1 MKNIKGF
8 DAIPVDFK
16 KMADLDIAQ
25 YSYYEHLQNR
35 ELILN
40 QDIDESIMEKFT
52 LQIIKWNREDLGKPI
67 NMRKPIKIYINSC
80 GGTVA
85 DGMSFVDVII
95 SSKTPVY
102 TIVQAY
108 AYSMGCLISIAGHRR
123 FGYKSSTLLLHD
135 GSAGCITSGSKFSDI
150 SKFYSETE
158 ERTKQYV
165 LSKTKM
171 SEELYDAKYGNE
183 FYMYCPKAKELG
195 FIDEII
201 DEDIDLESFL
211 KL

>member
-67 NMRKPIKIYINSC
+67 NMRKPIKIYINS
-80 GGTVA
+80 
-85 DGMSFVDVII
+85 
-95 SSKTPVY
+95 
-102 TIVQAY
+102 
-108 AYSMGCLISIAGHRR
+108 
-123 FGYKSSTLLLHD
+123 
-135 GSAGCITSGSKFSDI
+135 
-150 SKFYSETE
+150 
-158 ERTKQYV
+158 
-165 LSKTKM
+165 
-171 SEELYDAKYGNE
+171 
-183 FYMYCPKAKELG
+183 
-195 FIDEII
+195 
-201 DEDIDLESFL
+201 
-211 KL
+211 